1 MVARDVR
8 RCMDIVSLA
17 VRWTV
22 KVVGIRKWKVVKE
35 MRMII
40 ELSSLHAFLCTRDK
54 QRAKQFKRMRR
65 ANLRAR
71 KKKAACAATQT
82 AK

>member
-1 MVARDVR
+1 MG
-8 RCMDIVSLA
+8 A
-17 VRWTV
+17 V
-22 KVVGIRKWKVVKE
+22 
-35 MRMII
+35 I

-71 KKKAACAATQT
+71 KSYTHRTTKNAPAVLEHRPER
-82 AK
+82 